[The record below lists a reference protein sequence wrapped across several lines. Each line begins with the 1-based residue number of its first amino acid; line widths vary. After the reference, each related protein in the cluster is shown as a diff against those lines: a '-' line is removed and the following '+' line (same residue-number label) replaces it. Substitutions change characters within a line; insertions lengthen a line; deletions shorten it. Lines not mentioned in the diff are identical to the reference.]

1 MTEIESLKD
10 LGTLIELDT
19 LIISIF
25 GVGFYYS
32 VRYVWKK
39 SKARILPKVK

>member
-1 MTEIESLKD
+1 MTEIESMRD

-19 LIISIF
+19 LIVSIF
-25 GVGFYYS
+25 AVGFYYS
-32 VRYVWKK
+32 VRYIWKK